1 MSQLSLFEMPEP
13 QPIAGVSR
21 KGGIEAAFTRF
32 HEANPHVYTAVRY
45 VALWAVKNGRKL
57 GMKAIYE
64 RVRWEYNLQTA
75 DEPYR
80 LNNNYTA
87 HYARLLME
95 QEPEL
100 VGYFEIRKSKKRR

>member
-1 MSQLSLFEMPEP
+1 MSQLPLFSMPEP
-13 QPIAGVSR
+13 QPITGVSR
-21 KGGIEAAFTRF
+21 YGRQQDVFARF
-32 HEANPHVYTAVRY
+32 HEANPHVYEALKY
-45 VALWAVKNGRKL
+45 VALWAVRNGRKL

-100 VGYFEIRKSKKRR
+100 AGYFEIRKSKKRR